1 MAYATLTQLKADLG
15 INTTDSTRDTQL
27 TEKLDAAAAAIDDY
41 CGRTF
46 TAAGSPATA
55 RTLQPRGRI
64 QRTDEGERLLV
75 PDIGSTTDLVIE
87 TGSTAA
93 GWDAVTSTRYEVE
106 PTNAAAEG
114 EPYTA
119 ILLMSGTWPTSVGT
133 RVRVTARWG
142 WPAVPDVVE
151 QANLLLAARL
161 WKRKDSPEGIIGSAE
176 WGVLRLS
183 RTDPDVVTL
192 LGPLVR
198 NPVKVG

>member
-1 MAYATLTQLKADLG
+1 MAYATLTQLKASLG
-15 INTTDSTRDTQL
+15 INASDTTRDTQL

-46 TAAGSPATA
+46 TAAGSPATQ
-55 RTLQPRGRI
+55 RVFNPRGRI
-64 QRTDEGERLLV
+64 QRSSEGERLLV
-75 PDIGSTTDLVIE
+75 PDIGSTTDLAVD

-93 GWDAVTSTRYEVE
+93 GWVTVTATRYEVE
-106 PTNAAAEG
+106 PTDAAAEG
-114 EPYTA
+114 DPYTA
-119 ILLMSGTWPTSVGT
+119 ILLMSGTWPDTVGA

-161 WKRKDSPEGIIGSAE
+161 WKRKDSPEGVIGSAE

-183 RTDPDVVTL
+183 RADPDVVTL
-192 LGPLVR
+192 LGPLVLA
-198 NPVKVG
+198 PVQVG